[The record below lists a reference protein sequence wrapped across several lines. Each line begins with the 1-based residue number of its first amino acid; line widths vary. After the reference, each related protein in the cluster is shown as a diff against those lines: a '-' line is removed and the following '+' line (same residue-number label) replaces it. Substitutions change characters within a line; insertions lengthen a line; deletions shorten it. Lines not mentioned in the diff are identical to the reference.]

1 MKSFNLDI
9 SESDLEYVDN
19 TEVYCEEHRNI
30 LEKNIPHGLLET
42 FNTLNFKI
50 SKSDVYDI
58 ERLELK
64 NVFNIVYIISLA
76 LIDAEIVKS
85 FLSKKDIEMIYESVK
100 EECNG
105 NIKMEEALF
114 LCTFIK
120 FVLDDKQNRGSL
132 IFRGKVPEKRIGG
145 LSLLKVSNMLSGR
158 ENAAD
163 TWIKL
168 FEANLTN
175 NLFKIISRSNYN
187 YFLGLKYLVSKT
199 AYYLNKVQPNR
210 FFPREGELE
219 YESQARIFKELLD
232 LEKDSEWSSIS
243 KNSFDDLKLK
253 ITSVL
258 KQKDFL

>member
-1 MKSFNLDI
+1 MKSFIFNI
-9 SESDLEYVDN
+9 SEKDLQYVDN
-19 TEVYCEEHRNI
+19 TKSYSIEHRNI
-30 LEKNIPHGLLET
+30 LEKNIPSGLLET

-85 FLSKKDIEMIYESVK
+85 FLSKKDIEMIYDSVK

-114 LCTFIK
+114 LCTFVK

-132 IFRGKVPEKRIGG
+132 IFRGKVPENKIGG
-145 LSLLKVSNMLSGR
+145 LGFLKISNMFSGR
-158 ENAAD
+158 QCAAD
-163 TWIKL
+163 TWFKL
-168 FEANLTN
+168 FEVNLTN
-175 NLFKIISRSNYN
+175 NLFKIISRTDYN
-187 YFLGLKYLVSKT
+187 YSLGLKYVISKT
-199 AYYLNKVQPNR
+199 AYYLNKTQPHK
-210 FFPREGELE
+210 FFPHENELE
-219 YESQARIFKELLD
+219 FESHSRIFKELLD
-232 LEKDSEWSSIS
+232 SEKVNEWTTIPN
-243 KNSFDDLKLK
+243 NSLDNLRLK